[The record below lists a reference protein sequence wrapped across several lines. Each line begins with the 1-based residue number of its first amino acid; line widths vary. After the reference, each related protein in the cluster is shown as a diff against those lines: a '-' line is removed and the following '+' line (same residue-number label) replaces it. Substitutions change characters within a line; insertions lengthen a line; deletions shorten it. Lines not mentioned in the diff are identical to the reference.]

1 MDGTNKN
8 RVVRVVRVPRPA
20 LEYLLEHFDVG
31 TSREA
36 LLAVTVLTYA
46 LQQQD
51 EAAWKW

>member
-1 MDGTNKN
+1 MEETKNKAVN
-8 RVVRVVRVPRPA
+8 VVRVPRPA

-46 LQQQD
+46 LKQQD
-51 EAAWKW
+51 IAYSKGG